1 MTTLRRTLAA
11 TAFLALASTF
21 ASATT
26 INSIQVATGG
36 VIGALASPSIPS
48 GTQNTGTASVSGFNQ
63 TAANASIVCP
73 SGFTCSAANLY
84 EIDLGILAHTSGS
97 LNISNTSGASAL
109 IGCFAG
115 DCFTDATSGIGAE
128 GQASLAVID
137 PLSHNKGFVNQPTFV
152 VNTNVYDNVNGV
164 NQLQVATG
172 TTAESGNN
180 DVNVA
185 LHSIY
190 NAISDGSWVADS
202 AAYTGG
208 TVNFNLTLNGASQ
221 LGNTP
226 TGVTTNSNVANV
238 SSGLISVNYLFNYS
252 EVPDGTVPEPT
263 TMALMGGALIGLG
276 MLGKRLKK
284 S

>member
-1 MTTLRRTLAA
+1 
-11 TAFLALASTF
+11 
-21 ASATT
+21 
-26 INSIQVATGG
+26 
-36 VIGALASPSIPS
+36 
-48 GTQNTGTASVSGFNQ
+48 
-63 TAANASIVCP
+63 
-73 SGFTCSAANLY
+73 
-84 EIDLGILAHTSGS
+84 
-97 LNISNTSGASAL
+97 LNISNTSGASAF

-115 DCFTDATSGIGAE
+115 DCTSSATSGIGAE
-128 GQASLAVID
+128 GQASLAVVD

-152 VNTNVYDNVNGV
+152 VNTNFFDNVNGV

-180 DVNVA
+180 DVNIA

-190 NAISDGSWVADS
+190 NIISDGTWATDS

-208 TVNFNLTLNGASQ
+208 SVNFNLTLSGASQ

-238 SSGLISVNYLFNYS
+238 SSGLISVNYLFSYTETDSNA
-252 EVPDGTVPEPT
+252 VPEPT
-263 TMALMGGALIGLG
+263 TLALMGGAMIGLG
-276 MLGKRLKK
+276 LLGKRLKK